1 MEFRHLRSFLAVA
14 DALSF
19 VRAAKT
25 LHLSQPALTSQ
36 IQQLEEELGLE
47 LFFRNKRTVRLT
59 DVGTVFVEEARAI
72 LDRTS
77 KALERVQKASR
88 GEIGMLRIGFVSSAA
103 LEVVPLIATAFRRR
117 FPNVQLELTNLRT
130 ATQIEELSAKTLDV
144 GFVRLPANH
153 DGLDF
158 TLIHSEPFVIA
169 LPRQHRFA
177 NKKTLHLAD
186 LANDRFVLY
195 GRRWAPGFF
204 DQITSMCIQSGFTPN
219 VVQETGEMYTAI
231 ALVAAG
237 DEVSILPKSVALT
250 KGRGVIFKSISS
262 SSAHSEIAIVTRSGD
277 PTPLVGNFVQMALAA
292 RARKRAAGLRTELAT
307 ISVA

>member
-14 DALSF
+14 EELSF
-19 VRAAKT
+19 VRAAKG

-36 IQQLEEELGLE
+36 IQQLEVELGLE

-59 DVGTVFVEEARAI
+59 DVGAVFVEEARAI

-77 KALERVQKASR
+77 KALERVQKASQ
-88 GEIGMLRIGFVSSAA
+88 GEMGVLRIGFVSSAA
-103 LEVVPLIATAFRRR
+103 LEIVPPIVTAFRSR
-117 FPNVQLELTNLRT
+117 FPNVQLDLTNLRT
-130 ATQIEELSAKTLDV
+130 ATQVAQLSAKTLDV
-144 GFVRLPANH
+144 GFVRLPANQA
-153 DGLDF
+153 GLDF

-169 LPRQHRFA
+169 LPRRHRFA

-204 DQITSMCIQSGFTPN
+204 DQITSMCIQAGFTPN
-219 VVQETGEMYTAI
+219 VVQETGEMYTGI

-250 KGRGVIFKSISS
+250 KGRSVIFKNIAS
-262 SSAHSEIAIVTRSGD
+262 SSARSEIAIVTRAGD
-277 PTPLVGNFVQMALAA
+277 PTPLVRNFMQMAL
-292 RARKRAAGLRTELAT
+292 KTRTRQREVG
-307 ISVA
+307 SGH